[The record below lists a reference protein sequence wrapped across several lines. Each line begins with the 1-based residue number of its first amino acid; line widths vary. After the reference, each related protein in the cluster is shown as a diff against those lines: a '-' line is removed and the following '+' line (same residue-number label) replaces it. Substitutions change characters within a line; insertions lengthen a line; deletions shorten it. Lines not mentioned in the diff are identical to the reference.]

1 MSIWK
6 RGFLEITAEIL
17 ENLSSTPMKKTQ
29 VSSKCKLDSRAVTK
43 YLSQLQTLGFVR
55 RSNTEYV
62 VYNITQK
69 GNNFVK
75 QYQML
80 INMFEKDLKKLKL
93 IN

>member
-55 RSNTEYV
+55 RSNTDDA

-75 QYQML
+75 LYQML
-80 INMFEKDLKKLKL
+80 INMLEKDLKILNP